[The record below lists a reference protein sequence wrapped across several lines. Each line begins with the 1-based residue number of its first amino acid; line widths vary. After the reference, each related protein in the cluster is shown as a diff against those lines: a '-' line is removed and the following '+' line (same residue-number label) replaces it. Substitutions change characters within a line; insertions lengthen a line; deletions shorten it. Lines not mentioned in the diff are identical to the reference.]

1 MQKRRSI
8 LRGLLGLGGMSA
20 VAKAS
25 EDKPRT
31 LPHAAFGGGLQLFFA
46 FRDTVINFNG
56 SNGIG
61 NHIGTVEGAI
71 TGTSITNFQFIPTS
85 QTTITFDNRCLITD
99 LDGDQ
104 IIFQVIGTGRFLAP
118 PLADDKNKTLG
129 NLMSLGGPL
138 VATMTAIQA
147 SGKYV
152 FLLGR
157 KFPCKMVASNA
168 YSPSNGVLGNV
179 YGEVYSDSV
188 GVLARAIKDSSV
200 QE

>member
-8 LRGLLGLGGMSA
+8 LRGLLGLGGLSA

-25 EDKPRT
+25 GEEELAPQ
-31 LPHAAFGGGLQLFFA
+31 AAFGSGLQLFFA

-71 TGTSITNFQFIPTS
+71 TGTSITNFQFLPTS
-85 QTTITFDNRCLITD
+85 QTTISYDNRCLITD

-104 IIFQVIGTGRFLAP
+104 IVFQVVGTGRFLAP
-118 PLADDKNKTLG
+118 PLSDPNQKTLG
-129 NLMSLGGPL
+129 NLMTLGGPL
-138 VATMTAIQA
+138 VATMTALSA
-147 SGKYV
+147 SGKYA
-152 FLLGR
+152 FLVGR
-157 KFPCKMVASNA
+157 KFPCKMAASNA
-168 YSPSNGVLGNV
+168 FNPSNGVLGNV

-188 GVLARAIKDSSV
+188 GVLASTIKSSSV
-200 QE
+200 R